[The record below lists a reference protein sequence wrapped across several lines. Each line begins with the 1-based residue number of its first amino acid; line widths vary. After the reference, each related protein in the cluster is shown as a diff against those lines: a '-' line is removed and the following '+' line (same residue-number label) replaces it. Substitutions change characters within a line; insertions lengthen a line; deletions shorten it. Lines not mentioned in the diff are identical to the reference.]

1 MKEEGIDLGAILAQ
15 IEAHEA
21 LAETIVVVA
30 RNGDPIGL
38 IAIADALKATQRRLL
53 CMPTPPETI
62 YPTMEHYNLM
72 PNNWPI

>member
-38 IAIADALKATQRRLL
+38 IAIADALKSDAKA
-53 CMPTPPETI
+53 P
-62 YPTMEHYNLM
+62 Y
-72 PNNWPI
+72 

>member
-38 IAIADALKATQRRLL
+38 IAIADALKSDAKAAIGQLRSAKVSS
-53 CMPTPPETI
+53 P
-62 YPTMEHYNLM
+62 
-72 PNNWPI
+72 

>member
-30 RNGDPIGL
+30 RNGDPISL
-38 IAIADALKATQRRLL
+38 IAIADALKSDAKA
-53 CMPTPPETI
+53 P
-62 YPTMEHYNLM
+62 Y
-72 PNNWPI
+72 